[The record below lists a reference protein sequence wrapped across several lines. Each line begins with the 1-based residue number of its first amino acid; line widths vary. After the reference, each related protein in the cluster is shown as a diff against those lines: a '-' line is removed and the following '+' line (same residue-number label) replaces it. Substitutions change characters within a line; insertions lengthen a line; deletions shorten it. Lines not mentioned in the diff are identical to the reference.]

1 MQTFQT
7 KKTLNILAINIR
19 IYRKQKGLSQR
30 ALGKL
35 IGVDHSHI
43 SKWETGSINPGADNL
58 VKLAQVLGVNTSTL
72 MGNTN
77 MQVNF
82 LDQVQEEVQSYF
94 EPHMMRFKPQEMYF
108 LRDYLKLHVQFMN
121 KYLGRIMGEK

>member
-1 MQTFQT
+1 M
-7 KKTLNILAINIR
+7 NILAINIR

-58 VKLAQVLGVNTSTL
+58 VKLAQVLGVSTSTL

-121 KYLGRIMGEK
+121 KYLGRIMSEK

>member
-1 MQTFQT
+1 MNT
-7 KKTLNILAINIR
+7 LAINIR

-58 VKLAQVLGVNTSTL
+58 VKLAQVLGVSTSIL
-72 MGNTN
+72 MGNS
-77 MQVNF
+77 MIQPNF
-82 LDQVQEEVQSYF
+82 LDHVQEEVQSYF
-94 EPHMMRFKPQEMYF
+94 EPHMVRFKPQEMYF

-121 KYLGRIMGEK
+121 KYLGQLMGDK